1 MATTK
6 VTTDVTDLSGNT
18 GGLVWA
24 KGTTAQRPSG
34 LAESDKGLLRENTQT
49 KRTEV
54 WTGSEW
60 KLLLEDTITDAEIDY
75 LIVAGGGGAGRTDEW
90 YGGGGGGGGF
100 RSTTDGV
107 GGGNPSENK
116 FGIVT
121 GKLLSSLFQHLL

>member
-34 LAESDKGLLRENTQT
+34 LAESDKGLLRENTDT

-54 WTGSEW
+54 WTGSAW
-60 KLLLEDTITDAEIDY
+60 KLLLEDAITDAEID
-75 LIVAGGGGAGRTDEW
+75 
-90 YGGGGGGGGF
+90 
-100 RSTTDGV
+100 
-107 GGGNPSENK
+107 
-116 FGIVT
+116 
-121 GKLLSSLFQHLL
+121 

>member
-34 LAESDKGLLRENTQT
+34 LAESDKGLLRENTDT

-54 WTGSEW
+54 WTGSAW
-60 KLLLEDTITDAEIDY
+60 KLLLEDAITDAEIDY
-75 LIVAGGGGAGRTDEW
+75 LIVAGGGGSGNSGAY
-90 YGGGGGGGGF
+90 YGGGGGGG
-100 RSTTDGV
+100 
-107 GGGNPSENK
+107 
-116 FGIVT
+116 
-121 GKLLSSLFQHLL
+121 